1 MLILATERLS
11 EHKYKTPE
19 GYLICTDAI
28 LARTGKQQYKN
39 CEVFTDSEKPDEI
52 IEINRSPDEVFSKAT
67 LASFENKPITVEHPD
82 VDVNSR
88 NWKDYQVGYVR
99 DVRPGKTE
107 IGEDVILGNLV
118 IQDEDTIKEIENG
131 QHTDLSCGYDCDIID
146 NEQKNIRGN
155 HVALCECGRAGIARI
170 IDSNDK
176 RKEENNMIL
185 DWNWD
190 FDSIVKFIYRQYYD
204 GPIHSE
210 LNRAE
215 QELGGFDNRSD
226 AEKLATWI
234 EEHLKTKTEVKRKN
248 NSFVIKLHIIKDSIK
263 DKQDK
268 FLSEEAKKLKED
280 LNLYQHNSYKK
291 EYNYNTGRKQ
301 NVRPWNSRVTE
312 AMNNALD
319 LIVKGTDIKEATF
332 DLKRSISDFE
342 ELLIDAEEDDAKKLK
357 LVISRAKKIL
367 DKLNNIKSF
376 DTIKD
381 DYDIEKYQTWVDY
394 DMKKYGHISEETNE
408 ALKRANLIIV
418 KDEYGDYEVIVKK
431 SYDDALPGVDE
442 KKFKEIIN
450 SEFPSLDVDKLTRK
464 YNTNYKTIYQVLVYW
479 YGQTKALNII
489 NKYLDNIK
497 DSLVKDSNKKIIKII
512 KLYKKIN

>member
-28 LARTGKQQYKN
+28 LARTGKQEYKN
-39 CEVFTDSEKPDEI
+39 CEVFTDSENPDEI

-107 IGEDVILGNLV
+107 TGEDVILGNLV

-176 RKEENNMIL
+176 RKEKNNMIL
-185 DWNWD
+185 DWN
-190 FDSIVKFIYRQYYD
+190 
-204 GPIHSE
+204 
-210 LNRAE
+210 
-215 QELGGFDNRSD
+215 
-226 AEKLATWI
+226 LA
-234 EEHLKTKTEVKRKN
+234 
-248 NSFVIKLHIIKDSIK
+248 FDSIK
-263 DKQDK
+263 DKADK

-280 LNLYQHNSYKK
+280 LNLYQHNDYKK
-291 EYNYNTGRKQ
+291 EYNHNTGRKQ

-319 LIVKGTDIKEATF
+319 LIVKGTNIKEATF
-332 DLKRSISDFE
+332 DLKRAISDFE

-357 LVISRAKKIL
+357 LVINRAKKIL
-367 DKLNNIKSF
+367 DKLNSIKSF
-376 DTIKD
+376 DTAKN

-408 ALKRANLIIV
+408 ALKRANLTIV
-418 KDEYGDYEVIVKK
+418 KDKYGDYEVIVKK

-450 SEFPSLDVDKLTRK
+450 SEFPSLDVDKLIRK
-464 YNTNYKTIYQVLVYW
+464 YNVNYKTIYQVLVYW

-489 NKYLDNIK
+489 NKYLDSIK